1 MSNKRLFL
9 GIKQVLEKTFNQL
22 TDEEK
27 VGYVWFVYN
36 NLEEEENKTALC
48 KIYLGTKKYG
58 EINDKVVSLE
68 TLDKIRTKIGL
79 EENLELP
86 DDFIFDSITS
96 SIISIINNL
105 TGINSN
111 VQNIQD
117 DIVEINKKTE
127 NIENCEFIVS
137 EALNK
142 TKDLIGLDKYF
153 DLPLNY
159 EYETII
165 DGIIDKA
172 KKDDVYT
179 KTEIDT
185 KFRGSIHF
193 IGTVDYFRN
202 LEELSPNDGNVY
214 MVRFHDDGTLWNS
227 EFLYNGVSW
236 IELGPIINFDPLI
249 DKINEIDDKISAN
262 TQDILSLQSGVTTLE
277 TNLDETNANVELN
290 KQDIVKISKNLTDIN
305 NTISEHS
312 QEILDLQS
320 GITILDDNIQNIVE
334 IIDVVESGLS
344 SLETTTIETN
354 NEITSIKQD
363 INTINND
370 IDVLQSGV
378 TTLETNLDETN
389 ANVDSNKQEINTI
402 KEDIEQLNGIVNVPN
417 ELDKEI
423 VYVDTYD
430 DLELLEEKSIDKIYL
445 VRDTNKLYDYDGT
458 SFIEIT
464 QPSNIIITDN
474 LDNLIT
480 SGLSVGNYIVI
491 HTLMQSNRVRGQLYL
506 EEYSNKIQAVKCVR
520 EILGLGLKDAKDF
533 VETNE
538 LPVLLKEGLSDDE
551 MIAYTSKWAEYGVN
565 LSYTLNGNIQETAKV
580 TYNLSVEEQYSALS
594 YELSNSNGFA
604 VYDFNENAWI
614 WKYYA
619 YDDDVNDLY
628 NIKLDT
634 VISINYSELLT
645 KRNNSQLISGQW
657 YRITDYI
664 TTVANDSETQSTEHP
679 FDILVQAI
687 DINTLS
693 EEAKAIKSER
703 DTDGYFSDSDLNAWK
718 IWYSIDNDTTRFA
731 WADDVNGKG
740 VIYHMIDEHNND
752 LPFDFKNIQFK
763 RYAITAITST
773 TLTTEALN
781 ELINTFVYA
790 NNNGKCFATKD
801 AYGNLIPTE
810 SNGTKYTID
819 ENTFEW
825 YYVFQGFYSD
835 GDGTSI
841 SGTYDMS
848 THPYKLKDEVIED
861 MKLNE
866 YGSYTKDW
874 CDNNKID
881 TAHLEFFGDDEY
893 YIGRQVLNNIVFLND
908 ISYCY
913 YYEKDGYW
921 EYVTSENHSNRFK
934 SECKNNTFGNNVQMN
949 TFGNYCQY
957 NTFGN
962 SCNNNTFGND
972 CYSNTFGNSC
982 NNNTFGNNVNWN
994 TFVNGCY
1001 SNTFG
1006 NSCNNNTFGNSCNNN
1021 TFGNGC
1027 YSNTFGNNVGS
1038 NTFGNNVDSNTFGN
1052 NVGSNTFGNDYI
1064 RWCTIFDGVQYIN
1077 VSVTTGPSSYLQ
1089 NMQIL
1094 NGTKGTNSSNKLQI
1108 TSSYIT
1114 SNRSFSTT
1122 IGRNSSG
1129 TLTSK
1134 NLMD

>member
-142 TKDLIGLDKYF
+142 TKDLIGLDKHF

-227 EFLYNGVSW
+227 EFLFNGVSW
-236 IELGPIINFDPLI
+236 IELGPIINFDPI
-249 DKINEIDDKISAN
+249 NDKINDIEHKISLN
-262 TQDILSLQSGVTTLE
+262 TQDISLLQSGVTS
-277 TNLDETNANVELN
+277 LDE
-290 KQDIVKISKNLTDIN
+290 
-305 NTISEHS
+305 
-312 QEILDLQS
+312 
-320 GITILDDNIQNIVE
+320 NIQNVIENVN
-334 IIDVVESGLS
+334 IIESGLS
-344 SLETTTIETN
+344 SLETTIIETN
-354 NEITSIKQD
+354 DEITSIKQD

-378 TTLETNLDETN
+378 TTLETNLDGTN
-389 ANVDSNKQEINTI
+389 ANVEANKQEIGTI

-430 DLELLEEKSIDKIYL
+430 DLGLLEEKSIDKIYL

-491 HTLMQSNRVRGQLYL
+491 NTLMQSNRVRGQLYL
-506 EEYSNKIQAVKCVR
+506 EKYSNKIQAVKCVR

-580 TYNLSVEEQYSALS
+580 TYNLSVEEKYSALS

-634 VISINYSELLT
+634 VISIDYNELVT
-645 KRNNSQLISGQW
+645 KRNESQLIPGQW

-664 TTVANDSETQSTEHP
+664 TTVANDSEAQSIEHP

-866 YGSYTKDW
+866 YGGYTKDW

-893 YIGRQVLNNIVFLND
+893 YIGRQVLNNIVFLNN

-934 SECKNNTFGNNVQMN
+934 SECKNNTFGNSCYNN
-949 TFGNYCQY
+949 TFGNYCY
-957 NTFGN
+957 
-962 SCNNNTFGND
+962 
-972 CYSNTFGNSC
+972 Y
-982 NNNTFGNNVNWN
+982 
-994 TFVNGCY
+994 
-1001 SNTFG
+1001 
-1006 NSCNNNTFGNSCNNN
+1006 
-1021 TFGNGC
+1021 
-1027 YSNTFGNNVGS
+1027 NTFGNNVGR
-1038 NTFGNNVDSNTFGN
+1038 NTFGNSCGGNTFGN
-1052 NVGSNTFGNDYI
+1052 DFYNNTFGNDYI
-1064 RWCTIFDGVQYIN
+1064 RWCTIFDGVKYIN
-1077 VSVTTGPSSYLQ
+1077 VSVTTGSNSYLQ

-1094 NGTKGTNSSNKLQI
+1094 NGTQGTSSSKLQI

-1114 SNRSFSTT
+1114 ANRSFSTT

>member
-236 IELGPIINFDPLI
+236 IELGPIINFDPI
-249 DKINEIDDKISAN
+249 NDKINDIEHKISLN
-262 TQDILSLQSGVTTLE
+262 TQDISLLQSGVTSLDENIQNVIENVNIIESGLSSLETTIIETNNEITSIKQDINTINNDIDVLQSGVTTLE
-277 TNLDETNANVELN
+277 TNLDETNANVDSN
-290 KQDIVKISKNLTDIN
+290 KQDIVKISDNLTDIN

-344 SLETTTIETN
+344 SLETTIIETN

-370 IDVLQSGV
+370 IDVLQSGI
-378 TTLETNLDETN
+378 TTIETSLNNTN
-389 ANVDSNKQEINTI
+389 SKVDLNKQQI
-402 KEDIEQLNGIVNVPN
+402 
-417 ELDKEI
+417 
-423 VYVDTYD
+423 DTV
-430 DLELLEEKSIDKIYL
+430 K
-445 VRDTNKLYDYDGT
+445 N
-458 SFIEIT
+458 
-464 QPSNIIITDN
+464 NI
-474 LDNLIT
+474 
-480 SGLSVGNYIVI
+480 
-491 HTLMQSNRVRGQLYL
+491 
-506 EEYSNKIQAVKCVR
+506 
-520 EILGLGLKDAKDF
+520 
-533 VETNE
+533 
-538 LPVLLKEGLSDDE
+538 
-551 MIAYTSKWAEYGVN
+551 
-565 LSYTLNGNIQETAKV
+565 
-580 TYNLSVEEQYSALS
+580 
-594 YELSNSNGFA
+594 
-604 VYDFNENAWI
+604 
-614 WKYYA
+614 
-619 YDDDVNDLY
+619 NDLY

-634 VISINYSELLT
+634 IISIDYNELVT
-645 KRNNSQLISGQW
+645 KRNESQLIPGQW

-664 TTVANDSETQSTEHP
+664 TTVANDTEARSAEHP
-679 FDILVQAI
+679 FDLLVMATSV
-687 DINTLS
+687 NTLS
-693 EEAKAIKSER
+693 EEAKAINSSR
-703 DTDGYFSDSDLNAWK
+703 DSDGYFAEANLKAWK
-718 IWYSIDNDTTRFA
+718 IWYCLDNDVKRFQ
-731 WADDVNGKG
+731 WVDTENGNG
-740 VIYHMIDEHNND
+740 VIWRMIDEWQND
-752 LPFDFKNIQFK
+752 CPYDFKNVQFK
-763 RYAITAITST
+763 RYAITDDSPHGELA
-773 TLTTEALN
+773 ALN
-781 ELINTFVYA
+781 GKYYGYNGEMKDVHIKDENDFVWAYTFTLIDSNAEWVDYSIKKEGA
-790 NNNGKCFATKD
+790 LD
-801 AYGNLIPTE
+801 A
-810 SNGTKYTID
+810 GTDWGYLKQFKIGRCEYNRIRNIYVAVTID
-819 ENTFEW
+819 DQCYRTL
-825 YYVFQGFYSD
+825 
-835 GDGTSI
+835 
-841 SGTYDMS
+841 M
-848 THPYKLKDEVIED
+848 
-861 MKLNE
+861 
-866 YGSYTKDW
+866 
-874 CDNNKID
+874 
-881 TAHLEFFGDDEY
+881 
-893 YIGRQVLNNIVFLND
+893 LNNIVLISTISEENGLSGEMQLN
-908 ISYCY
+908 
-913 YYEKDGYW
+913 E
-921 EYVTSENHSNRFK
+921 
-934 SECKNNTFGNNVQMN
+934 FG
-949 TFGNYCQY
+949 TGNYNMTLKDNPEKNIFGSKCY
-957 NTFGN
+957 NNIAGSYSNTFGN
-962 SCNNNTFGND
+962 SCVGNTFGND
-972 CYSNTFGNSC
+972 CGGNTFGNSCYSNTFGNSC
-982 NNNTFGNNVNWN
+982 VGNTFGNYFQYN
-994 TFVNGCY
+994 TFGNSCY

-1006 NSCNNNTFGNSCNNN
+1006 NGCGGNTFGNDCGGNTFGNNFYSNTFGNGYDDNTFGNYFQYNTFGNDCGGNTFGNYFQYNTFGNNFYSN

-1027 YSNTFGNNVGS
+1027 DDNTFGNGCGGNTFGNNFYSNTFGNNCR
-1038 NTFGNNVDSNTFGN
+1038 
-1052 NVGSNTFGNDYI
+1052 YI
-1064 RWCTIFDGVQYIN
+1064 TVHNSVQY
-1077 VSVTTGPSSYLQ
+1077 VAVTGGSTDSSYVQ
-1089 NMQIL
+1089 NAQIL
-1094 NGTKGTNSSNKLQI
+1094 NGTHGSN
-1108 TSSYIT
+1108 T
-1114 SNRSFSTT
+1114 SNRLQISFQE
-1122 IGRNSSG
+1122 GVDYCQFAGLNSSG
-1129 TLTSK
+1129 ILKIWVPS
-1134 NLMD
+1134 DAA